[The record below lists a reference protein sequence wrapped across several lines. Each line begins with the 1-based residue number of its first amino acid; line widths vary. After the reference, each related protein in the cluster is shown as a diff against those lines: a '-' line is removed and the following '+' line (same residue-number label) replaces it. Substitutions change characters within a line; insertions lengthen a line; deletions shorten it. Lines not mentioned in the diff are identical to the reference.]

1 MRLMNAPDMNRLV
14 LSGMVEAAPSFS
26 HTTRG
31 EDFLHL
37 PLLVRRRSG
46 TPDHLPVTLPARLV
60 EGEWPAGVWMRVE
73 GQLRAYDRFDET
85 GRHLLLTAFA
95 RRAAIWEP
103 ALGPGSAGSGPD
115 AAAPD
120 GCAASDGERGSCSL
134 VRCAASGLSRH
145 ARCCGRLPTFCS
157 AVSAPKAG
165 ATISRPILWG
175 ALAREAA
182 RWTPGRRVQLCGR
195 FQSRAYDK
203 LLPDGTVER
212 RTAYEVSAAEARPLA

>member
-14 LSGMVEAAPSFS
+14 LCGVAEAAPAFS
-26 HTTRG
+26 HATRG
-31 EDFLHL
+31 ETFLQL

-46 TPDHLPVTLPARLV
+46 TPDHLPVTLPARLF
-60 EGEWPAGVWMRVE
+60 EGELPAGVWLRVE
-73 GQLRAYDRFDET
+73 GQLRSYDRYDEA

-95 RRAAIWEP
+95 RRAAVWDPPQQLPESP
-103 ALGPGSAGSGPD
+103 EAERKPPCRL
-115 AAAPD
+115 AAPHPMENEVVLTGTVCRPPVYRVTPLLREIAD
-120 GCAASDGERGSCSL
+120 VLLCCER
-134 VRCAASGLSRH
+134 AY
-145 ARCCGRLPTFCS
+145 GRRDYIP
-157 AVSAPKAG
+157 A
-165 ATISRPILWG
+165 ILWE

-203 LLPDGTVER
+203 LLPDGAVER

>member
-103 ALGPGSAGSGPD
+103 ALSPEAPGADRMPPRQT
-115 AAAPD
+115 AAPHPMENEVVLTGTVCRPPVYRVTPLLREIAD
-120 GCAASDGERGSCSL
+120 VLLCCER
-134 VRCAASGLSRH
+134 AY
-145 ARCCGRLPTFCS
+145 GRRDYIP
-157 AVSAPKAG
+157 A
-165 ATISRPILWG
+165 ILWG
-175 ALAREAA
+175 TLAREAA
-182 RWTPGRRVQLCGR
+182 RWTPGRRVQLNGR